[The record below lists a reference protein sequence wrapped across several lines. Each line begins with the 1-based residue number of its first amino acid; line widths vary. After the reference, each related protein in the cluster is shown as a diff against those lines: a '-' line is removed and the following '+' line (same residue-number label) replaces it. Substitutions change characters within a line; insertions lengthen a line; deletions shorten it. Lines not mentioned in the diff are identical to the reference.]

1 MFAVITIPQYREDYL
16 FMIILDLKTK
26 TCMGQL
32 LLNSTF
38 DRFSLIEGEVTT
50 FNRFHVDGHLHKEF
64 YEDAPEAE
72 YSSWGELREYF
83 YQVIRGKRT
92 PLSFKFI
99 LSLGREEFASFL
111 AQYDISFRPE
121 DIQGLYLNLRFD
133 GSSLQ
138 CVTGT
143 SMNIFTMDKSLEK
156 AWDEYTQQFFSS
168 CGIEYEM
175 KL

>member
-1 MFAVITIPQYREDYL
+1 
-16 FMIILDLKTK
+16 
-26 TCMGQL
+26 MGQL

-50 FNRFHVDGHLHKEF
+50 FNRFHVDGHHHKEF
-64 YEDAPEAE
+64 YENAPEAE
-72 YSSWGELREYF
+72 YSRWGDLREYF

-99 LSLGREEFASFL
+99 LSLGRDEFASFL
-111 AQYDISFRPE
+111 EQYDISFRPE

-156 AWDEYTQQFFSS
+156 AWDKYAQQFFSS

-175 KL
+175 KI

>member
-1 MFAVITIPQYREDYL
+1 
-16 FMIILDLKTK
+16 MIILDLKAK

-64 YEDAPEAE
+64 YENAPEAE
-72 YSSWGELREYF
+72 YSRWEDLREYF

-99 LSLGREEFASFL
+99 LSLARDEFASFG
-111 AQYDISFRPE
+111 AQHTFRPE

-156 AWDEYTQQFFSS
+156 AWDKYVQQFFSS

-175 KL
+175 KI